1 MTTQRIDPASIREA
15 VRDRYGRIAQQ
26 AIQGSGCCTSTTCCD
41 EACVDDLTQIG
52 YTAEDLAQ
60 IPEESANISLG
71 CGAPVKIANLQA
83 GETVLDLGSGGG
95 IDVILSA
102 KLVGS
107 SGFAYG
113 LDMTDEMI
121 DLATRNAQKAGVT
134 NVQFIKGEIEAI
146 PLPDASV
153 DVIIS
158 NCVLNL
164 VPNKERAFRE
174 IWRVLRPGGR
184 LAVSDIVIDG
194 GFDDLPLSE
203 EQIRA
208 ALSWTG
214 CIAGALTID
223 TYLQMLTDAGFAE
236 PRVTIRY
243 RHLSDNPS
251 ALPESLQILSD
262 EQQKALLSR
271 ICSAYITARKI

>member
-1 MTTQRIDPASIREA
+1 MASYRIDPASIREA

-26 AIQGSGCCTSTTCCD
+26 GGGCCTSSACCD
-41 EACVDDLTQIG
+41 DTCVEDPTQLG

-60 IPEESANISLG
+60 IPEEAASISLG

-95 IDVILSA
+95 IDAFLA
-102 KLVGS
+102 ARLVGP
-107 SGFAYG
+107 SGFVYG

-121 DLATRNAQKAGVT
+121 ALATGNAQKAGVS
-134 NVQFIKGEIEAI
+134 NVRFIQGEIEAI

-164 VPNKERAFRE
+164 VPDKERAFRE
-174 IWRVLRPGGR
+174 IWRVLKPGGR
-184 LAVSDIVIDG
+184 LAVSDIVVDG
-194 GFDDLPLSE
+194 GFDDLLLSE

-214 CIAGALTID
+214 CVAGALTIE
-223 TYLQMLTDAGFAE
+223 TYLRMLKDAGFVDAHIT
-236 PRVTIRY
+236 VRY
-243 RHLSDNPS
+243 RYLSDNPS
-251 ALPESLQILSD
+251 ALPESLRVLPE
-262 EQQKALLSR
+262 EQQRALLSR
-271 ICSAYITARKI
+271 ICSADVTARKP